1 MNNFDVRSVGV
12 EISDVNP
19 GGVETELT
27 GLDAKFEDI
36 TWDAVGS
43 IGTEFTKLDDD
54 GDAGCK
60 GLDVVWMDAGNK
72 GSMTVG
78 VRSIEFEI
86 FLMDTVDSET
96 LGFTIST
103 VDSDR
108 LGSVR
113 IEVVSVDASGV
124 FWASNML
131 DV

>member
-1 MNNFDVRSVGV
+1 MNTSDVRSVGV

-19 GGVETELT
+19 GGLETELT

-36 TWDAVGS
+36 TVGS
-43 IGTEFTKLDDD
+43 IGTEFTKLDD
-54 GDAGCK
+54 GDAGYK
-60 GLDVVWMDAGNK
+60 GLDVAWMDAGNK
-72 GSMTVG
+72 GSMSVG
-78 VRSIEFEI
+78 VRSIEFDI

-96 LGFTIST
+96 LGFAIST

-113 IEVVSVDASGV
+113 IEVVSVDACGV
-124 FWASNML
+124 FWGSNML